1 MQKKTLKYRERV
13 SYEDRRE
20 DSMKILSKYPNH
32 VPVIVDIEDETLK
45 LNKYKFLVPRETI
58 ISYLIFKIRK
68 QIILESYKGIFLF
81 CDNLMLCNI
90 DMIDNIYNYY
100 LIRNK
105 IENYSDR
112 FLYLRLHSENT
123 FGNNI

>member
-81 CDNLMLCNI
+81 CDNVMLCNI
-90 DMIDNIYNYY
+90 DMIDNIYNDY